1 MEHIP
6 PSALLSEKS
15 GALADK
21 ITQYLLLHPFA
32 LLDTH
37 RLMTRFQASPA
48 IVQQAI
54 QQLEMATNRKEG
66 LATSLKSFDG
76 TTKKLISF
84 LLRHPHDLVDGHRL
98 MRRFGVSSMQFQQAL
113 DWIGQRVVDGEEV
126 WGAEG
131 RAFE

>member
-32 LLDTH
+32 LLDIH

-54 QQLEMATNRKEG
+54 QQLEMATSRQEG
-66 LATSLKSFDG
+66 PAGLLEGFDG
-76 TTKKLISF
+76 PTKKLISF

-98 MRRFGVSSMQFQQAL
+98 MRRFGVSSTQFQQAL
-113 DWIGQRVVDGEEV
+113 DWIAQRVIDGEEM
-126 WGAEG
+126 WGAESP
-131 RAFE
+131 AFE